1 MRMTNFQAADIL
13 HFKKYYFTDTG
24 ESASHF
30 ALTLLPAI
38 LTSFENNLYCAVIT
52 SKRPKNNYNLL
63 LKKEEYKCFS
73 LDSFVCFDRIDINCV
88 DDLSEKRQPVG
99 RLNEKD
105 TKEGYEIFKKSL
117 FTILKGDFDEYLVAT
132 FIREWKRIR

>member
-1 MRMTNFQAADIL
+1 MANNYQAADIL

-24 ESASHF
+24 ESAAHF
-30 ALTLLPAI
+30 ALILLPAI

-52 SKRPKNNYNLL
+52 SKRPRNNYNLL
-63 LKKEEYKCFS
+63 LKKEWYKCFS

-88 DDLSEKRQPVG
+88 DDLSERGQPVG
-99 RLNEKD
+99 SMNKSD
-105 TKEGYEIFKKSL
+105 IKEGYGIFKRSL
-117 FTILKGDFDEYLVAT
+117 FTILKGNFDEYFVAT